1 MMKTTRENRTSSQS
15 GLLATP
21 RNGKKWGNVGQ
32 TERLLSV
39 AGGALLTY
47 LGTKGRSPGRIALAL
62 TGGALVVRG
71 VSGYC
76 PLNQALGRDTAATQA
91 TGLHI
96 TRSVTI
102 NRPRH
107 EVYSF
112 WRQLENLPRFMK
124 HLQEVRQLDPKRSH
138 WEARLPGDVGTLDWE
153 AEITVE
159 EPDTR
164 LAWHSLPGSQIENAG
179 EVRFE
184 DAPGDRGTELHAAI
198 SYNPPAGALSKAAAS
213 LFNEV
218 FAQLVKEDLRRVK
231 QLLEIGELPT
241 IEGQPAGRTHEPLLA
256 RLTMF

>member
-1 MMKTTRENRTSSQS
+1 MKTARENRTPPPT
-15 GLLATP
+15 GPLATP
-21 RNGKKWGNVGQ
+21 HNGKKWGNVGQ

-39 AGGALLTY
+39 ASGALLTY
-47 LGTKGRSPGRIALAL
+47 LGTKGHSPGRIALAL
-62 TGGALVVRG
+62 MGGALVVRG

-76 PLNQALGRDTAATQA
+76 PVNQALGRDTTAAQA
-91 TGLHI
+91 SGLHI

-102 NRPRH
+102 NRPRQ

-138 WEARLPGDVGTLDWE
+138 WEAHLPGDVGTLDWE
-153 AEITVE
+153 AEITAE
-159 EPDTR
+159 EPNTR

-179 EVRFE
+179 EVRFA
-184 DAPGDRGTELHAAI
+184 DAPGGRGTELHAVI
-198 SYNPPAGALSKAAAS
+198 SYNPPAGALGKAAAS

-231 QLLEIGELPT
+231 QLLETGELPT

>member
-1 MMKTTRENRTSSQS
+1 MKMARENNPSSS
-15 GLLATP
+15 TGLRATP
-21 RNGKKWGNVGQ
+21 RKGKKSGSLGP

-47 LGTKGRSPGRIALAL
+47 LGAKGRSPGRLALAL

-71 VSGYC
+71 LGGYC
-76 PLNQALGRDTAATQA
+76 PVKQALGRGAAA
-91 TGLHI
+91 GPAAGLHI

-102 NRPRH
+102 NRPRQ
-107 EVYSF
+107 EVYRF

-124 HLQEVRQLDPKRSH
+124 HLHAVRQLGPKRSH
-138 WEARLPGDVGTLDWE
+138 WEARLPGDIGTLDWE
-153 AEITVE
+153 AEITAE

-164 LAWHSLPGSQIENAG
+164 LAWHSLPGSQVENAG

-198 SYNPPAGALSKAAAS
+198 SYTPPAGALGKAAAG

-218 FAQLVKEDLRRVK
+218 FEQLVKEDLRRVK
-231 QLLEIGELPT
+231 QLLETGELPT
-241 IEGQPAGRTHEPLLA
+241 IEGQPAGRNQEPLLA
-256 RLTMF
+256 RLTKF

>member
-1 MMKTTRENRTSSQS
+1 
-15 GLLATP
+15 
-21 RNGKKWGNVGQ
+21 VGP

-47 LGTKGRSPGRIALAL
+47 LGAKGRSPGRWALAL
-62 TGGALVVRG
+62 AGGALVVRG
-71 VSGYC
+71 LGGYC
-76 PLNQALGRDTAATQA
+76 LVKQALGRGATAGPA

-102 NRPRH
+102 NRPRQ

-124 HLQEVRQLDPKRSH
+124 HLHAVRQLDPKRSH

-153 AEITVE
+153 AEITAD
-159 EPDTR
+159 EPGTR
-164 LAWHSLPGSQIENAG
+164 LAWHSLPGSQVENAG

-184 DAPGDRGTELHAAI
+184 EAPGDRGTELHAVI
-198 SYNPPAGALSKAAAS
+198 SYTPPAGALGKAAAG

-218 FAQLVKEDLRRVK
+218 FEQLVKEDLRRVK
-231 QLLEIGELPT
+231 QLLETGELPT

>member
-1 MMKTTRENRTSSQS
+1 MMKAAKENKASRQT
-15 GLLATP
+15 GPLATP
-21 RNGKKWGNVGQ
+21 RNEESRVNVGN

-39 AGGALLTY
+39 AGGALLAY
-47 LGTKGRSPGRIALAL
+47 LGTRGRSPSRIALAL

-76 PLNQALGRDTAATQA
+76 PVNQAIGRDATPPKA
-91 TGLHI
+91 TGLQI

-102 NRPRH
+102 NRPRP

-124 HLQEVRQLDPKRSH
+124 HLKEVRQLDPKRSH

-153 AEITVE
+153 AEITAE
-159 EPDTR
+159 EPNTR
-164 LAWHSLPGSQIENAG
+164 LAWQSLPGSEIENAG
-179 EVRFE
+179 EVRFQ
-184 DAPGDRGTELHAAI
+184 DAPGDRGTELHAVI
-198 SYNPPAGALSKAAAS
+198 SYRPPAGALGKAAAS

-218 FAQLVKEDLRRVK
+218 FEQLVKEDLRRVK
-231 QLLEIGELPT
+231 RLLETGELPT
-241 IEGQPAGRTHEPLLA
+241 IEGQPAGRTQEPLLA

>member
-1 MMKTTRENRTSSQS
+1 MKTARENKTSSS
-15 GLLATP
+15 TGPLATP
-21 RNGKKWGNVGQ
+21 RNGKRRGNVGP

-47 LGTKGRSPGRIALAL
+47 LGTKGRSAGRVALAL
-62 TGGALVVRG
+62 TGGAFVVRG

-76 PLNQALGRDTAATQA
+76 PVNQLLGRDTTGAQA
-91 TGLHI
+91 SGLHI

-102 NRPRH
+102 NRPRQ

-124 HLQEVRQLDPKRSH
+124 HLQAVRQLDPKRSH

-153 AEITVE
+153 AEITAE

-179 EVRFE
+179 EVKFA
-184 DAPGDRGTELHAAI
+184 DAPGDRGTELHAVI
-198 SYNPPAGALSKAAAS
+198 SYSPPAGALGKAAAS

-231 QLLEIGELPT
+231 QLLETGELPT